1 MKFYLSEKRKKK
13 KKSQGPTR
21 FRSIIVDKAY
31 EKNNNNQN
39 DHDRPVYGHWME
51 LKMFKFRRRT
61 KSYHALLHLNP
72 STRYDCGGIH
82 GKYRPYPVGPTSKK
96 NLRLRCIWIQSSS
109 GPLQKHL
116 SSVIFGPWRSW
127 TKVSGARW
135 GFRMRK
141 FGWKNAY
148 FCQKKKKFKLQ
159 EKTKLLRSIVRNLKR
174 IIKCGKSQ
182 EYKTFNRIYFGSLKK
197 IRWFGGPTSVKEC
210 NEVCVCVVGGPGH
223 LQTIVF
229 FYHLCKHENLS
240 MLQHGCTNYN

>member
-1 MKFYLSEKRKKK
+1 MVVVLFDFGWNFSFLKKEKKEKNKKGPK
-13 KKSQGPTR
+13 VQGPTR
-21 FRSIIVDKAY
+21 FRFIVVDKVY

-51 LKMFKFRRRT
+51 LKISKFKQRT
-61 KSYHALLHLNP
+61 KSFHALLQLNP

-82 GKYRPYPVGPTSKK
+82 GKYRPYPVGPTSK

-127 TKVSGARW
+127 TTVSGARW

-148 FCQKKKKFKLQ
+148 FCQKILNCK
-159 EKTKLLRSIVRNLKR
+159 EK
-174 IIKCGKSQ
+174 
-182 EYKTFNRIYFGSLKK
+182 
-197 IRWFGGPTSVKEC
+197 
-210 NEVCVCVVGGPGH
+210 
-223 LQTIVF
+223 
-229 FYHLCKHENLS
+229 
-240 MLQHGCTNYN
+240 